1 MLRDTMAKLS
11 TIPPMLMS
19 NVDPAEI
26 EKFSKL
32 ASHWWDEKGPL
43 KTLHH
48 INSARLQFTQDGNS
62 LKGKRVLD
70 VGCGGGIFS
79 EALANAGAIVT
90 AIDLSRDAI
99 NVAKA
104 HASESELDID
114 YRCID
119 LNKLEEPPF
128 DLVTCYELLEH
139 VPNPS
144 QFVRDLARHVKAQGQ
159 LFLST
164 INRTPK
170 AYAYTII
177 GAEYILGL
185 LPKQTHDY
193 KKFIRPSE
201 LQRMSER
208 AGFSV
213 DALKGLD
220 YQPFTKAA
228 TLTGDVS
235 VNYLMRCVKE
245 D

>member
-1 MLRDTMAKLS
+1 MLRDTMAKLL
-11 TIPPMLMS
+11 TIPPMTMS
-19 NVDPAEI
+19 NVDPVEI

-32 ASHWWDEKGPL
+32 ASHWWDEQGPL

-48 INSARLQFTQDGNS
+48 INPARLQFTQDGHS
-62 LKGKRVLD
+62 LKGRRVLD

-79 EALANAGAIVT
+79 EALAKAGANVT
-90 AIDLSRDAI
+90 AIDLSSDAI
-99 NVAKA
+99 KVAKA
-104 HASESELDID
+104 HADSAELKID
-114 YRCID
+114 YRAID
-119 LNKLEEPPF
+119 LNEFDEGPF

-139 VPNPS
+139 VPNPT
-144 QFVRDLARHVKAQGQ
+144 QFVSDLARHVKPQGQ

-201 LQRMSER
+201 LQLMAEQ

-213 DALKGLD
+213 NALKGLD
-220 YQPFTKAA
+220 YQPFTKTA

-235 VNYLMRCVKE
+235 VNCLMRCVKE